1 MPQPERKAR
10 SASSRG
16 ASTTPRQY
24 TVRTRASQSTAAH
37 DAPAARSAQPQGHAA
52 DFSAYRGWRMLLNP
66 IWCYHGFALCV
77 FMLMVFG
84 LVMVFS
90 SSSVSMVAVGATPW
104 SQALDQAKFCI
115 IGLVAFAVT
124 LALPYRAYA
133 KFCTPLVAVAGFMQ
147 LLTLTPLGVEVN
159 GNKGWINLGFAT
171 FQPAELV
178 KFVLCITLPKL
189 LVEVGKRHERGAPT
203 HIKDYLWTFGTYGA
217 LLVLVLAGRDLGTTM
232 ILVFIGLVAFCF
244 SDFPRKW
251 LGVFAVGL
259 AGACVLFAIMS
270 PNRMRRILA
279 TYQGCSASDMQ
290 DACYQATHA
299 KYALASGGFLG
310 VGLGNSREK
319 WNYLPEAH
327 NDFIY
332 AIIGEETGFVGAV
345 LVLVLFAVIAW
356 CMIVVALRTP
366 NRYTSMALL
375 CFTVWIVGQALVNI
389 AVVVGIL
396 PVMGVPLPFVSAGGS
411 SLILCLAAAGA
422 SMSMMRSQPQIAAER
437 QRS

>member
-1 MPQPERKAR
+1 
-10 SASSRG
+10 
-16 ASTTPRQY
+16 
-24 TVRTRASQSTAAH
+24 
-37 DAPAARSAQPQGHAA
+37 
-52 DFSAYRGWRMLLNP
+52 
-66 IWCYHGFALCV
+66 
-77 FMLMVFG
+77 
-84 LVMVFS
+84 MVFS

-104 SQALDQAKFCI
+104 SQALDQAKYCI
-115 IGLVAFAVT
+115 IGLVAFMIT
-124 LALPYRAYA
+124 LALPYRVYA
-133 KFCTPLVAVAGFMQ
+133 KVCMPLVGVAAFMQ
-147 LLTLTPLGVEVN
+147 MLTHTPLGVEVN
-159 GNKGWINLGFAT
+159 GNKGWINLGVAT

-189 LVEVGKRHERGAPT
+189 LVEVGKRHERGAPAR
-203 HIKDYLWTFGTYGA
+203 IKDYLPVFGIYGL
-217 LLVLVLAGRDLGTTM
+217 LLVLVLSGKDLGTTM

-251 LGVFAVGL
+251 LGMLAVGL
-259 AGACVLFAIMS
+259 AGACVLFAVMS

-290 DACYQATHA
+290 DACYQAIHA

-345 LVLVLFAVIAW
+345 LVLMLFAVIAW